1 MSPDSK
7 FMKATENTVLNATVG
22 ENYQRFLRGLV
33 QDALETAH
41 ETGMD
46 PGEALANII
55 ECLHQDAIEMLSNE
69 I

>member
-1 MSPDSK
+1 
-7 FMKATENTVLNATVG
+7 MKATENTALNATVG

-33 QDALETAH
+33 QDALETSQ

-46 PGEALANII
+46 PEEALANII
-55 ECLHQDAIEMLSNE
+55 ECLHQDATEMLSNE